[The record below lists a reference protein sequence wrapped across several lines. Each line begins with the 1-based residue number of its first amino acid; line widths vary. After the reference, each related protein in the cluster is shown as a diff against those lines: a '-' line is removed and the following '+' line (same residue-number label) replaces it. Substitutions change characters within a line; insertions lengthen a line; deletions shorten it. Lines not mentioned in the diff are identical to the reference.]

1 MKYHKPRN
9 AEDPD
14 AAYWNG
20 DRAEG
25 IVGAKPPAAAIEH
38 PMREIVAAVAG
49 DGQTPTEGNLHQ
61 LADAIP
67 SIVAVAEAL
76 ARLQFTVIRLQM
88 QNLQLRGLPMGG
100 VDPDAI

>member
-9 AEDPD
+9 AEDPN

-25 IVGAKPPAAAIEH
+25 IVGAKPPAEAIEH

-49 DGQTPTEGNLHQ
+49 DGQTPTEGDLQQ
-61 LADAIP
+61 LAKAIP
-67 SIVAVAEAL
+67 SIVPLAEAVARL
-76 ARLQFTVIRLQM
+76 AFENIRMRLQIM
-88 QNLQLRGLPMGG
+88 ELRGLPMGG
-100 VDPDAI
+100 VDPEAI